1 MKKETLQNILYS
13 PLYVWFKL
21 HAMLPLPILYGL
33 SDILFFPLYHIVHYR
48 RKLVQENLRNAFPD
62 KDKKELKQLE
72 KKFYHHFCDYIVE
85 TIKLMHI
92 SDEEM
97 RRRMVFEQV
106 EIIDRV
112 FAQNRYHYS
121 AGTFRQLGM
130 GSLHHL
136 VDTHHRCHFRPNIPA
151 SQ

>member
-62 KDKKELKQLE
+62 KDKKELKKLE
-72 KKFYHHFCDYIVE
+72 KKFGGDYDV
-85 TIKLMHI
+85 
-92 SDEEM
+92 
-97 RRRMVFEQV
+97 R
-106 EIIDRV
+106 
-112 FAQNRYHYS
+112 
-121 AGTFRQLGM
+121 
-130 GSLHHL
+130 
-136 VDTHHRCHFRPNIPA
+136 
-151 SQ
+151 